1 MSIFGGAKHISFGA
15 SITLSLGEARVLVL
29 NATAGSL
36 TVTLPTGTV
45 TGGPYFY
52 IFNGGS
58 NGFTLVD
65 SDATI
70 SDSVAANTLVTVNL
84 NSAGTWERT
93 QRTGGKLQADL
104 RPTALGYT
112 VSGAGNPGAIS
123 PANKL
128 RSYSYLADTW
138 SNREGLL
145 LEGGNGVGNAFAS
158 LGSDIYGIYPR
169 ASGYPA
175 GNRNFKKAQK
185 YTALT
190 NTWAEVA
197 EKTTPYVANQAASA
211 NSKVY
216 FFGETEAGLVAGTP
230 YIKPCEYDPATDT
243 WDESWNNPEHMHILG
258 AGVACDDLIYLYS
271 GVAKDSAGALS
282 GITKKI
288 NSFDP
293 DTGASGT
300 WSTGLTESTN
310 VGMMFI
316 GSAVDGDKLYFAGG
330 CPLTATS
337 LPDYS
342 SPVDTHHSYDV
353 SDNSWTTET
362 VLPSARWGKGAFGG
376 LGDSKLYWVGGA
388 NESYLSAE
396 SSTADVQS
404 YTPSGGSG
412 TWATAPTDYPDFSG
426 ITPAG
431 VTGISNSC
439 VSATPAF

>member
-1 MSIFGGAKHISFGA
+1 MSIFGGAKHISFGS

-52 IFNGGS
+52 IFAATA
-58 NGFTLVD
+58 FTLADPEGEFTD
-65 SDATI
+65 SL
-70 SDSVAANTLVTVNL
+70 AANTLVTVML
-84 NSAGTWERT
+84 VSGPGRVWERT
-93 QRTGGKLQADL
+93 QRTGGTLQADL
-104 RPTALGYT
+104 RPAALGYT
-112 VSGAGNPGAIS
+112 VSGAGNRGTIS

-138 SNREGLL
+138 SNWEDLL
-145 LEGGNGVGNAFAS
+145 LEGGSGVGNAFAS

-169 ASGYPA
+169 ASNWPVT
-175 GNRNFKKAQK
+175 NNNFKKAQK

-211 NSKVY
+211 DSKVY
-216 FFGETEAGLVAGTP
+216 FFGETEAGLAAGTVT
-230 YIKPCEYDPATDT
+230 PCEYDPADDT
-243 WDESWNNPEHMHILG
+243 WNESWNNPEHMHIYG
-258 AGVACDDLIYLYS
+258 AAVAYSDLIYLYS
-271 GVAKDSAGALS
+271 GVAKDSAGVYS

-293 DTGASGT
+293 TTGASGT
-300 WSTGLTESTN
+300 WSTALTESTN

-316 GSAVDGDKLYFAGG
+316 GSAEHAGVLYFAGG

-342 SPVDTHHSYDV
+342 TPVTTHHSFDP
-353 SDNSWTTET
+353 SDGANGTWTTET
-362 VLPSARWGKGAFGG
+362 ALTSARWGKGAFSG
-376 LGDSKLYWVGGA
+376 LGDSLLYWVGGA
-388 NESYLSAE
+388 NESIGSAA
-396 SSTADVQS
+396 SSTADVQT
-404 YTPSGGSG
+404 YNPS
-412 TWATAPTDYPDFSG
+412 TNAWATAPTDYPDFSG
-426 ITPAG
+426 YTPAG